1 MGNIE
6 SFEDI
11 KAWQVAREITNN
23 IYKLSSRKPFSND
36 WTLKD
41 QMRRA
46 SISISSNIA
55 EGFERGGNKE
65 LIQFLFIAKGSCGEL
80 RSQSY
85 IALDCSYISKS
96 EFEDLYRQVLLVSKM
111 ISGFIKYLKNT
122 ELKGTKFNEEELSNY
137 SNPKSDLVNS
147 PQRNFEP

>member
-23 IYKLSSRKPFSND
+23 IYKLSSRKPFSSD

-85 IALDCSYISKS
+85 VALDCSYISKS

-122 ELKGTKFNEEELSNY
+122 ELKGTKFNEEELTNY
-137 SNPKSDLVNS
+137 SNPKSDFVNS
-147 PQRNFEP
+147 PKRNFEP

>member
-85 IALDCSYISKS
+85 VALDCSYISKS
-96 EFEDLYRQVLLVSKM
+96 EYEDLYRQVLLVSKM

-122 ELKGTKFNEEELSNY
+122 ELKGTKFNEEELTNY
-137 SNPKSDLVNS
+137 SNPKSDFVNS

>member
-6 SFEDI
+6 RFEDI

-23 IYKLSSRKPFSND
+23 IYKLSSRKPFSSD

-85 IALDCSYISKS
+85 VALDCSYISKS

-122 ELKGTKFNEEELSNY
+122 ELKGTKFNEEELTNY
-137 SNPKSDLVNS
+137 SNPKSDFVNS
-147 PQRNFEP
+147 PKRNFEP